1 MAIASWRITLSDS
14 FHHPTVKDK
23 VHAFVQGI
31 FLSICIISMRINF
44 SVPFR
49 AENRS
54 VCFGSLEPRRRGY
67 PLWVTSPR
75 PMRIS
80 PMWSSRV
87 GCSPCSLLA
96 RARAGCSRCSRGE
109 G

>member
-23 VHAFVQGI
+23 VHALVQGI

-49 AENRS
+49 AENDLFVSGHWNRAAGLAGCPPWVASQGQATADANRS
-54 VCFGSLEPRRRGY
+54 DVVEP
-67 PLWVTSPR
+67 
-75 PMRIS
+75 
-80 PMWSSRV
+80 SR
-87 GCSPCSLLA
+87 LLA
-96 RARAGCSRCSRGE
+96 M
-109 G
+109 